1 MSPPGRPKGE
11 CRSAQREGDISVS
24 LRRSLTIAVA
34 ATLLAA
40 CTMVPEYQ
48 RPAAPVPTAIP
59 NATSTTAGT
68 ADLATVAWRDY
79 FGDDRLRALID
90 VALANNRDLRIAGLN
105 IERARAQYQIQQAN
119 LYPMIGA
126 TGSENAQRLPG
137 RLAASGESTVTH
149 VYTAT
154 VGFNAW
160 ELDFFGRIR
169 SLNEQA
175 LEEYLATEEARRS
188 AQITLVAEVAR
199 TWLVL
204 AADRERLALA
214 RNTYETRQRTHDLIR
229 RSFEAGGS
237 SALDVAEARTLME
250 GARSEAARLAAVVG
264 QDENALALVVGA
276 PVPAALQ
283 ADRIAEAMAQLA
295 DVPAGLTSE
304 VLVKRPDVLR
314 AERQLRAANASI
326 GAARAAFFPRVT
338 LTAAA
343 GTASASL
350 DRLFGGGSG
359 IWSFAPQISV
369 PIFTAGALTANL
381 EASQVAREIAVA
393 QYEKSIQSA
402 FREVADV
409 LAERATLA
417 EQLDAR
423 RQLVQASA
431 RTFEL
436 SEARYR
442 GGLDS
447 YLGLLVAQ
455 RTLYVAEQELIGI
468 RLVEAVNRVALYR
481 TLGGGWQ

>member
-295 DVPAGLTSE
+295 DVPAG
-304 VLVKRPDVLR
+304 RR
-314 AERQLRAANASI
+314 RR
-326 GAARAAFFPRVT
+326 F
-338 LTAAA
+338 
-343 GTASASL
+343 
-350 DRLFGGGSG
+350 
-359 IWSFAPQISV
+359 WS
-369 PIFTAGALTANL
+369 T
-381 EASQVAREIAVA
+381 
-393 QYEKSIQSA
+393 
-402 FREVADV
+402 
-409 LAERATLA
+409 
-417 EQLDAR
+417 
-423 RQLVQASA
+423 A
-431 RTFEL
+431 RT
-436 SEARYR
+436 SCGPNGNCGPRTPASVRR
-442 GGLDS
+442 GRRS
-447 YLGLLVAQ
+447 SRASP
-455 RTLYVAEQELIGI
+455 
-468 RLVEAVNRVALYR
+468 
-481 TLGGGWQ
+481 

>member
-1 MSPPGRPKGE
+1 
-11 CRSAQREGDISVS
+11 
-24 LRRSLTIAVA
+24 
-34 ATLLAA
+34 
-40 CTMVPEYQ
+40 
-48 RPAAPVPTAIP
+48 
-59 NATSTTAGT
+59 
-68 ADLATVAWRDY
+68 
-79 FGDDRLRALID
+79 
-90 VALANNRDLRIAGLN
+90 
-105 IERARAQYQIQQAN
+105 
-119 LYPMIGA
+119 
-126 TGSENAQRLPG
+126 
-137 RLAASGESTVTH
+137 
-149 VYTAT
+149 
-154 VGFNAW
+154 
-160 ELDFFGRIR
+160 
-169 SLNEQA
+169 
-175 LEEYLATEEARRS
+175 
-188 AQITLVAEVAR
+188 
-199 TWLVL
+199 
-204 AADRERLALA
+204 
-214 RNTYETRQRTHDLIR
+214 
-229 RSFEAGGS
+229 
-237 SALDVAEARTLME
+237 
-250 GARSEAARLAAVVG
+250 
-264 QDENALALVVGA
+264 
-276 PVPAALQ
+276 
-283 ADRIAEAMAQLA
+283 MAQLA

-381 EASQVAREIAVA
+381 EASQVQREIAVA

>member
-1 MSPPGRPKGE
+1 M
-11 CRSAQREGDISVS
+11 S
-24 LRRSLTIAVA
+24 LRRSLTITTVA

-105 IERARAQYQIQQAN
+105 IKRARAQYQIQQAN

-250 GARSEAARLAAVVG
+250 GARSEAGASGRRRRPGRERARAGGRRAGAGRAAGG
-264 QDENALALVVGA
+264 QDRRGDGAAGRRAGGPDVGG
-276 PVPAALQ
+276 PRQAAG
-283 ADRIAEAMAQLA
+283 R
-295 DVPAGLTSE
+295 PAGGAAIAG
-304 VLVKRPDVLR
+304 R
-314 AERQLRAANASI
+314 ERQHRC
-326 GAARAAFFPRVT
+326 GAGGVLPARH
-338 LTAAA
+338 
-343 GTASASL
+343 L
-350 DRLFGGGSG
+350 DRGGGDG
-359 IWSFAPQISV
+359 QR
-369 PIFTAGALTANL
+369 
-381 EASQVAREIAVA
+381 VARPSLRRRLRHLEFRPP
-393 QYEKSIQSA
+393 KSACPSSPPA
-402 FREVADV
+402 P
-409 LAERATLA
+409 
-417 EQLDAR
+417 
-423 RQLVQASA
+423 
-431 RTFEL
+431 
-436 SEARYR
+436 
-442 GGLDS
+442 
-447 YLGLLVAQ
+447 
-455 RTLYVAEQELIGI
+455 
-468 RLVEAVNRVALYR
+468 
-481 TLGGGWQ
+481 